1 MTHRLFSHGCAARA
15 VATALMIAAA
25 FTAAVVAQPAADYL
39 IGPPDV
45 LTIQVF
51 DQQDLGGKYTVEADG
66 SFSFPLIGRIK
77 AGGLTLRAFE
87 DDLKRQLSDG
97 YFKNPSVSV
106 SVEQYRSQRVFVMG
120 EVRQP
125 GPVALTGGMTL
136 IEALARAGSTLP
148 TASGEVSIVRAESRT
163 GAAGLPQSL
172 SGLPPFPGTA
182 PATPDGPL
190 KADPEGG
197 SEIFRA
203 SIRDLESGTLSQNLQ
218 LRDGDTIFVP
228 RAESVYV
235 FGHVKNPGAYGVQK
249 TTMVLQALSLAGGLT
264 ENAAMNRIQIIRIEN
279 GQKRELKV
287 KVTDKVRPED
297 TIIVPQRYF

>member
-1 MTHRLFSHGCAARA
+1 MTHLSSHERAARTL
-15 VATALMIAAA
+15 VAALMIAAA
-25 FTAAVVAQPAADYL
+25 FAAAAVAQPAADYV

-45 LTIQVF
+45 LTVQVF
-51 DQQDLGGKYTVEADG
+51 DQQDLSGKYTVEADG

-77 AGGLTLRAFE
+77 AGGMTLRGFE
-87 DDLKRQLSDG
+87 TELKRQLADG

-148 TASGEVSIVRAESRT
+148 TASGEVSIVRAESGR
-163 GAAGLPQSL
+163 AGLAGPPQ
-172 SGLPPFPGTA
+172 GTQQELQ
-182 PATPDGPL
+182 PDL
-190 KADPEGG
+190 EGG

-249 TTMVLQALSLAGGLT
+249 NTTVLQALSLAGGLT

-279 GQKRELKV
+279 GQKRDLKV

>member
-1 MTHRLFSHGCAARA
+1 MRSRHTPVHSSARA
-15 VATALMIAAA
+15 IAVAAALMIVGA
-25 FTAAVVAQPAADYL
+25 FAAVPAAQPPGDYV

-51 DQQDLGGKYTVEADG
+51 EQQDLAGKYTVEADG
-66 SFSFPLIGRIK
+66 SLTFPLIGRIK
-77 AGGLTLRAFE
+77 AGGLTLRSFE
-87 DDLKRQLSDG
+87 DELKRQLSDG

-106 SVEQYRSQRVFVMG
+106 SVEQYRSQRIFVMG

-125 GPVALTGGMTL
+125 GPVPLTGGMTL

-148 TASGEVSIVRAESRT
+148 TSSGEVAIVRA
-163 GAAGLPQSL
+163 PQ
-172 SGLPPFPGTA
+172 GT
-182 PATPDGPL
+182 PNGPL
-190 KADPEGG
+190 KPEEGG

-218 LRDGDTIFVP
+218 LRDGDTVFVP
-228 RAESVYV
+228 RAETVYV

-249 TTMVLQALSLAGGLT
+249 NTTVLQALSLAGGLT

-279 GQKRELKV
+279 GQKREMKV